1 MDNRI
6 AFEEIFEQN
15 KRRIHYQIHKLNIQD
30 PHEEFFQEGLIAMW
44 NAYEK
49 YQPDKGP
56 MATYFNFT
64 IRNRL
69 IDRLRKEISY
79 QNIKKKA
86 IKEELTQITDGN
98 HYSLQEKLNQRLEPE
113 QSLPLTDPALW
124 KTLKSQ
130 LTERQWK
137 WIYYYIIEGMSY
149 KEIAV
154 TENTT
159 VEAVKSWGKQV
170 RMKLRDPEFREKL
183 GWDDGL

>member
-6 AFEEIFEQN
+6 SFEEIFEQN
-15 KRRIHYQIHKLNIQD
+15 KRRIHFQIHKLNIND

-56 MATYFNFT
+56 MATYFNCI

-69 IDRLRKEISY
+69 IDHLRKETTH
-79 QNIKKKA
+79 QNIQEKA
-86 IKEELTQITDGN
+86 IKEELTQITEGN
-98 HYSLQEKLNQRLEPE
+98 HHSLRGKVDLRLVSE

-124 KTLKSQ
+124 KSLKSH

-137 WIYYYIIEGMSY
+137 WIYYHIIEDMSY
-149 KEIAV
+149 TEIAV

-170 RMKLRDPEFREKL
+170 RMKLRDPAFREKL
-183 GWDDGL
+183 QWEEGL